1 MFSHALRHGLLRSE
15 YCITLQSIPYRPPQL
30 RCVIFP
36 STYLPHLPS
45 IPSDSYWAST
55 CLAVLPDIPSLIC
68 DFCPSDQRF
77 AIRLPSDST
86 SRWTPLPL
94 AVSFPLSR
102 HFTDLHR
109 LDYTHAGR
117 TKIKS
122 THCCV
127 DFIYIPFQVVI
138 FQFKLS
144 FLHFSFPI
152 AYWFVELLSNSFR
165 ILSKTLS
172 ILSDIWQFHPSILR
186 LQIPG

>member
-15 YCITLQSIPYRPPQL
+15 YCITLQSVPYRSPQL

-86 SRWTPLPL
+86 SRRTPLPL
-94 AVSFPLSR
+94 AISFPLSG

-109 LDYTHAGR
+109 LDYAHAGR
-117 TKIKS
+117 TRDRRTDKMSLLLTLLNTDLAVQFI
-122 THCCV
+122 HCH
-127 DFIYIPFQVVI
+127 FQ
-138 FQFKLS
+138 
-144 FLHFSFPI
+144 
-152 AYWFVELLSNSFR
+152 
-165 ILSKTLS
+165 
-172 ILSDIWQFHPSILR
+172 
-186 LQIPG
+186 